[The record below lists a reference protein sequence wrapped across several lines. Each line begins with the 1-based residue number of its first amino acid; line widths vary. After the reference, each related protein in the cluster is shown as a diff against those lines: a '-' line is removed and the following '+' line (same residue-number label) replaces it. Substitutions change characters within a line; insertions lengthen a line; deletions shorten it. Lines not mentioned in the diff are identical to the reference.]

1 MATGPSVSCNRLD
14 GRIGYVARMSATTL
28 ASACRRHLR
37 RRVRALFNARWK
49 PVAGAVSVL
58 VAAPSGHVAAQG
70 GSSIAVAAPARLDEG
85 SFTLLVDGQRAGR
98 EQFSVQRV
106 ASADGATLALRA
118 ESAMGDR
125 RSAVRL
131 EADSAGTPVRYTV
144 EARRGAETTLRLGGQ
159 RVRGRFATLA
169 RSSTGEAAREYL
181 LRPEAVVVED
191 DGLVQYAVLVLGRKL
206 ATGDSITL
214 PSLMPSANSQ
224 GTVRLVLEAT
234 DDQVVVAGT
243 RLAARRWRVVAAR
256 DEVRRLWTD
265 ADGRLLR
272 VTIAAR
278 RLDAIR
284 DDVPR

>member
-1 MATGPSVSCNRLD
+1 MTV
-14 GRIGYVARMSATTL
+14 
-28 ASACRRHLR
+28 
-37 RRVRALFNARWK
+37 
-49 PVAGAVSVL
+49 VSVA
-58 VAAPSGHVAAQG
+58 VAAHAAAQG
-70 GSSIAVAAPARLDEG
+70 APPTAGATSARLDEG
-85 SFTLLVDGQRAGR
+85 SFTLLVEGQRAGR
-98 EQFSVQRV
+98 EQFSVQRI

-118 ESAMGDR
+118 ESAVGDR

-131 EADSAGTPVRYTV
+131 EADSAGTPVRYTI
-144 EARRGAETTLRLGGQ
+144 EARQGAETTLRLGGQ

-181 LRPEAVVVED
+181 LRPAAVVVEE
-191 DGLVQYAVLVLGRKL
+191 DGLVQYAVLVLGRSL
-206 ATGDSITL
+206 ATGDSVTL

-243 RLAARRWRVVAAR
+243 RLAARRWRLVAAR

-272 VTIAAR
+272 VAIPAR
-278 RLDAIR
+278 HLDAIR